1 MLPFFTYP
9 LALAGLAA
17 AVPALVAI
25 YWLRRRF
32 RRVPVSSL
40 MLWLDPKPA
49 REGGT
54 RLDRLQTPLLFVL
67 ELAALVLLL
76 LAAAEPQVQTAQ
88 RARPLVVVLDDSFSL
103 RAGGP
108 DSPRSRAV
116 QALEQELR
124 RSRRYSVRFV
134 LAGERPQVL
143 GEPAHTVGEALDA
156 LEKSWHCRAPAAR
169 LDEAVVL
176 ASEIGGEL
184 ALVLVLT
191 DQAPAVAPGKGR
203 VQWWAFGKALPNLA
217 FVTAART
224 WRDGAERCLLEI
236 ANLSENPATTSL
248 VLEAGDPPA
257 EVQRSTPALGPHET
271 HRVILQLPAGTPA
284 LRARLGPDALDYDN
298 RVTLL
303 PTRPRPVRVGVRVA
317 DDTLRRPL
325 EKALKAIREAQI
337 VDSRPDVVFLDGQE
351 DEGAGEA
358 WRVHLIEERD
368 GAAYTGPFVL
378 DRAHPLTEGL
388 SLQGIVWGAG
398 KSADLP
404 GAPVVLAGNVPLLTD
419 QEVGARHEV
428 RLRLRPDL
436 STLQSSPAWPVLVW
450 NLLHWHAA
458 TAPGLGRPNIR
469 LGEEATLTFPKA
481 RDAVEVVWP
490 DGTARRVLVADRR
503 LVVRAEDVGVYTVRN
518 PEDKMSL
525 ASIAANALARD
536 ESDLSAAASGRWG
549 DWLDETSLRLEYQ
562 NVSWVLLL
570 MVLGVVTLHLVL
582 VVRGG

>member
-1 MLPFFTYP
+1 MLPFFTSP

-32 RRVPVSSL
+32 RRFPVSSL
-40 MLWLDPKPA
+40 MLWLDPQPA
-49 REGGT
+49 REGGS
-54 RLDRLQTPLLFVL
+54 RLDRLQTPLLFFL

-88 RARPLVVVLDDSFSL
+88 RARPLVVVLDDSFSM
-103 RAGGP
+103 RAGAN

-116 QALEQELR
+116 RALEQELHR
-124 RSRRYSVRFV
+124 RPRYSVRFV

-143 GEPAHTVGEALDA
+143 GEPARTVGEVLDT

-176 ASEIGGEL
+176 GSEIGGEL

-191 DQAPAVAPGKGR
+191 DQAPAIAPGQGR
-203 VQWWAFGKALPNLA
+203 VQWWAFGKAQPNLA

-224 WRDGAERCLLEI
+224 WRDGAERCLFEI
-236 ANLSENPATTSL
+236 ANLSEQPATASL
-248 VLEAGDPPA
+248 VIEAGDPPA
-257 EVQRSTPALGPHET
+257 EVQRSAAQIGPRET
-271 HRVILQLPAGTPA
+271 HRVILQLPEGTPA
-284 LRARLGPDALDYDN
+284 LRARLGPDALDCDN
-298 RVTLL
+298 QVVLL
-303 PTRPRPVRVGVRVA
+303 PTSPRPVRVSVRVT

-325 EKALKAIREAQI
+325 DRALKAIRECLL
-337 VDSRPDVVFLDGQE
+337 VESRADVVFADIQDDE
-351 DEGAGEA
+351 DAGDA
-358 WRVHLIEERD
+358 WRVRLIEDKD
-368 GAAYTGPFVL
+368 GAAYTGPFVI

-436 STLQSSPAWPVLVW
+436 STLQDSPAWPVLVW

-469 LGEEATLTFPKA
+469 LGEEAAVTFPRA
-481 RDAVEVVWP
+481 REAVEVVSP
-490 DGTARRVLVADRR
+490 DGTARRVPVGDRR
-503 LVVRAEDVGVYTVRN
+503 VAVRAEDVGVYTVRD
-518 PEDKMSL
+518 PESKALL
-525 ASIAANALARD
+525 ASVAANALARD
-536 ESDLSAAASGRWG
+536 ESDLSGAASGRWG

-562 NVSWVLLL
+562 SVSWVLLL
-570 MVLGVVTLHLVL
+570 AALVVVTLHLVL

>member
-17 AVPALVAI
+17 AIPALVAI
-25 YWLRRRF
+25 YWFRRRF

-49 REGGT
+49 REGGS
-54 RLDRLQTPLLFVL
+54 RLERLRTPLLFFL

-76 LAAAEPQVQTAQ
+76 LAAADPQVQTAQ
-88 RARPLVVVLDDSFSL
+88 RTRPLVVVLDDSFSM
-103 RAGGP
+103 RAGGA
-108 DSPRSRAV
+108 DSPRSRAI

-124 RSRRYSVRFV
+124 RSPRYSVRFV

-143 GEPAHTVGEALDA
+143 GEPAHTAGAALGA
-156 LEKSWHCRAPAAR
+156 LEKNWHCRAPAAR

-191 DQAPAVAPGKGR
+191 DQAPAVAPGRGR
-203 VQWWAFGKALPNLA
+203 VQWWAFGRALPNLA
-217 FVTAART
+217 FVAAART

-236 ANLSENPATTSL
+236 ANLSEEPATTSL
-248 VLEAGDPPA
+248 VIEAGDPPA
-257 EVQRSTPALGPHET
+257 EVQRSAPQIGPHQT
-271 HRVILQLPAGTPA
+271 HRVIFQLPAGTPA

-298 RVTLL
+298 QVILL
-303 PTRPRPVRVGVRVA
+303 PTRPRPVRVAVRVA
-317 DDTLRRPL
+317 DDALRRPL
-325 EKALKAIREAQI
+325 EKALKAIRDAPI
-337 VDSRPDVVFLDGQE
+337 VDSRPDVVFLDAPE
-351 DEGAGEA
+351 DEGAGDA
-358 WRVHLIEERD
+358 WRVHLIGDRD
-368 GAAYTGPFVL
+368 GAAYTGPFVV
-378 DRAHPLTEGL
+378 DRTHPLTEGL

-398 KSADLP
+398 KSADLA

-419 QEVGARHEV
+419 REVGARHEV

-436 STLQSSPAWPVLVW
+436 STLQNSPAWPVLVW

-458 TAPGLGRPNIR
+458 TAPGLVRPNVR
-469 LGEEATLTFPKA
+469 LGEEAALTLPRL
-481 RDAVEVVWP
+481 RDAVEVVSP
-490 DGTARRVLVADRR
+490 GGTARRVPVADRR
-503 LVVRAEDVGVYTVRN
+503 LVVRAEDVGVYAVRN
-518 PEDKMSL
+518 LEDKMPL

-536 ESDLSAAASGRWG
+536 ESDLSGAAAGRWG

-562 NVSWVLLL
+562 SVSWVLLL
-570 MVLGVVTLHLVL
+570 LVLGVMTLHLVL
-582 VVRGG
+582 AARGG